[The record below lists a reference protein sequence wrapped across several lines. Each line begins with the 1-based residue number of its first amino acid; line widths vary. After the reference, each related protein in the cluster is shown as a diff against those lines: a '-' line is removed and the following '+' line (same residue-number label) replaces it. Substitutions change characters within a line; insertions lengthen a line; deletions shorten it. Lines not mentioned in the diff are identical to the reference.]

1 MSLEYVFGDIT
12 VATTHVDR
20 VVFPTDGITK
30 GDVLAYYHRVAD
42 VMLPELRDRALSME
56 RFTKGIDVGGFF
68 QKHVQKHYPAWIER
82 ATLGVKTKVTYPICN
97 NAAALVY
104 FANQG
109 GVAFHIWTSRTQTP
123 SRPDLIVFDL
133 DPPESNFELAR
144 EVAQRLH
151 DELDE
156 LELPSFVKTTG
167 SKGLHV
173 VVPTDGK
180 AAFDAVHALCGKI
193 SARMV
198 AKHPDLVTSEF
209 HKVDRKGRLYF
220 DVMRNALGAT
230 FVAPYSLRGKPGAPF
245 SAPITW
251 KELDD
256 PTLRADTFKLRDIKQ
271 RLDKAGDPWAKLR
284 AKPASIEAALSR
296 A

>member
-20 VVFPTDGITK
+20 VVFPSDGITK

-42 VMLPELRDRALSME
+42 HMLPELRDRALSIE
-56 RFTKGIDVGGFF
+56 RFTKGIDAGGFF

-133 DPPESNFELAR
+133 DPPEGNFELAR
-144 EVAQRLH
+144 DVARHLH
-151 DELDE
+151 GELDD
-156 LELPSFVKTTG
+156 LELPSFIKTTG

-180 AAFDAVHALCGKI
+180 ATFDAVHALCGKI

-230 FVAPYSLRGKPGAPF
+230 FVAPYSLRGKPGAPI
-245 SAPITW
+245 SMPITW
-251 KELDD
+251 HELDD
-256 PTLRADTFKLRDIKQ
+256 PNLRADTFRLRDIKQ
-271 RLDKAGDPWAKLR
+271 RLDQVGDPWTKLR